1 MARKKIALIGAGQ
14 IGGTL
19 ALLAATKE
27 LGDVILFDV
36 VDGVPQGKALDL
48 SQSAPVEGFNAS
60 LKGTSEYKD
69 IAGADVVIVTA
80 GVPRK
85 PGMSRD
91 DLLEINLKVMEQ
103 VGAGIAKYAKDA
115 FVICITN
122 PLDAMV
128 WALQKFSGLPTNRV
142 VGMAGVLDSARF
154 RYFIADEL
162 KVSVE
167 DVTAFVLGGHGDT
180 MVPLPRYSTVA
191 GIPLTDLVKLGWL
204 SKDKLE
210 QIVQRTRDGGA
221 EIVGLLK
228 TGSAFYAPAA
238 SAIEMAESYLK
249 DKKRI
254 LPCAAFLTGQFGIK
268 DTYVGVPVVIGAGGA
283 EKIVE
288 ISLSSTSRSPPSPAL
303 STPARRSRPNWRD
316 GPGTFHARPSPSRH
330 RSRYPGRDCRRSG
343 GGGRLCVFAARTRR
357 VRSYQAL

>member
-19 ALLAATKE
+19 AHLVAMKE
-27 LGDVILFDV
+27 LGDVTLFDI

-48 SQSAPVEGFNAS
+48 SQSGPVEGFNS
-60 LKGTSEYKD
+60 TIKGTSEYKD

-103 VGAGIAKYAKDA
+103 VGAGIAKYAPDA
-115 FVICITN
+115 VVFCLTN

-128 WALQKFSGLPTNRV
+128 WALQRFSGLPSSKV
-142 VGMAGVLDSARF
+142 IGMAGVLDSSRF
-154 RYFIADEL
+154 RHFIADEL

-167 DVTAFVLGGHGDT
+167 DVTAFVLGGHGDS
-180 MVPLPRYSTVA
+180 MVPLARYSTVA
-191 GIPLTDLVKLGWL
+191 GIPLTDLVKMGWL
-204 SKDKLE
+204 NKDKLE
-210 QIVQRTRDGGA
+210 QIIQRTRDGGA

-228 TGSAFYAPAA
+228 SGSAYYAPAA
-238 SAIEMAESYLK
+238 SAVVMAESYLK
-249 DKKRI
+249 DKKRL
-254 LPCAAFLTGQFGIK
+254 LPCAVHLSGQYGV
-268 DTYVGVPVVIGAGGA
+268 DNLYVGVPCVIGAGGV

-288 ISLSSTSRSPPSPAL
+288 IELKDEAKANFQVSVDAVKELLEACKGIDSSLA
-303 STPARRSRPNWRD
+303 
-316 GPGTFHARPSPSRH
+316 
-330 RSRYPGRDCRRSG
+330 
-343 GGGRLCVFAARTRR
+343 
-357 VRSYQAL
+357 